1 MIRVTIMGTGAVG
14 GYFGALLSR
23 AGQNVT
29 FIARGAHLDAIRTQG
44 LHLEGPRGDFTV
56 SAAAT
61 DSPAEIGPVDYV
73 LFCVKQYDAE
83 SAAELI
89 KPLLAQ
95 GGVCI
100 SLMNGVD
107 GQDRLA
113 PILGADR
120 VMGGLAFVAG
130 VIERPG
136 VIRYT
141 SDMSSIVFGE
151 ADGRASERAVRL
163 RDACVAAG
171 FSAEISTDVRAAQW
185 LKFVGLATNT
195 ALTALTRQ
203 PTGYVYHDAD
213 MLPFAQAALEEVV
226 AVARASGVVLPPDTA
241 ERALARLK
249 KFPPGMYASM
259 ANDLLRGRRLELES
273 LSGYVVRR
281 GRELGVPT
289 PVHAFAYA
297 CLKPYLNGAG
307 RPPKE
312 NPS

>member
-1 MIRVTIMGTGAVG
+1 MRIAIMGTGAVG

-23 AGQNVT
+23 TGQDVV
-29 FIARGAHLDAIRTQG
+29 FIARGAHLDAIREHG
-44 LHLEGPRGDFTV
+44 LRLEGPRGDFTV
-56 SAAAT
+56 MAHAT
-61 DSPAEIGPVDYV
+61 DGPAAIGAADVV

-83 SAAELI
+83 SAAQLI
-89 KPLLAQ
+89 KPLVSA
-95 GGVCI
+95 GGVCV

-136 VIRYT
+136 LIRYT

-151 ADGRASERAVRL
+151 ADGRWSERAVRL
-163 RDACVAAG
+163 RDASLAAG
-171 FSAEISTDVRAAQW
+171 FSAEISSDVRAAQW
-185 LKFVGLATNT
+185 QKFVGLATNT

-203 PTGYVYHDAD
+203 PAGYVYHDQD
-213 MLPFAQAALEEVV
+213 MLPIARAALEEVV
-226 AVARASGVVLPPDTA
+226 AVARANGVSLAADTA
-241 ERALARLK
+241 DRALTALK

-273 LSGYVVRR
+273 LSGYVVRK

-289 PVHAFAYA
+289 PVHALAYA
-297 CLKPYLNGAG
+297 CLKPYVNGALHD
-307 RPPKE
+307 RPE
-312 NPS
+312 ER